1 MREHMLDVLSRAK
14 FGQDRRQLVGTG
26 APNIK
31 ILFKMWYCGG
41 LVYTN
46 HGQIWRGR
54 ARYRL
59 KAKFHYASWFGAGS
73 KLVRA
78 EIWPII

>member
-1 MREHMLDVLSRAK
+1 MQLECQVDIRSSCNFISGATDQLPPYTITVLWPYFWDHPGEPVPEENFWTLWCK
-14 FGQDRRQLVGTG
+14 G
-26 APNIK
+26 
-31 ILFKMWYCGG
+31 
-41 LVYTN
+41 
-46 HGQIWRGR
+46 
-54 ARYRL
+54 RL

>member
-1 MREHMLDVLSRAK
+1 MKEYMLDVLSRAK
-14 FGQDRRQLVGTG
+14 FGQDRRRLVGTG
-26 APNIK
+26 ASNIE

-41 LVYTN
+41 LVNTN
-46 HGQIWRGR
+46 HGQSWRGR

-59 KAKFHYASWFGAGS
+59 KDKFHYASWFGAGS